1 MNSQNMAIIRH
12 LADLPLIILWCLLKV
27 KTREL
32 YELEIM
38 VNEGLS
44 IVALLT
50 SRCSYHILL
59 ALNIADG
66 NDNVLHDGYLRVH
79 VMSTFYN
86 RESILIVVDGLIL
99 LRCHE
104 VISIYILLGISNL
117 DVGMTQQSPEKNYPV
132 TPSEEHITVCLTSPH
147 QKI

>member
-1 MNSQNMAIIRH
+1 MNFVFFNSA
-12 LADLPLIILWCLLKV
+12 LPLLILWCLLKV

-38 VNEGLS
+38 VKEGLS

-66 NDNVLHDGYLRVH
+66 DDNVLNDGHLRVH
-79 VMSTFYN
+79 VMSAF
-86 RESILIVVDGLIL
+86 
-99 LRCHE
+99 
-104 VISIYILLGISNL
+104 
-117 DVGMTQQSPEKNYPV
+117 
-132 TPSEEHITVCLTSPH
+132 
-147 QKI
+147 